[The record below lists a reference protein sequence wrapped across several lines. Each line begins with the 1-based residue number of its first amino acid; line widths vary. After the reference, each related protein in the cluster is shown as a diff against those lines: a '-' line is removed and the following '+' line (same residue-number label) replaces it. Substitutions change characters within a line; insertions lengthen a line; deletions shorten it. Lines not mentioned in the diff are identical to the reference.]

1 VSERRPLLRRPDT
14 MARPARV
21 RMRRRKPCTLARRR
35 LFGWNVRLPLATAI
49 SPQCVRPLP
58 SRTCEHVRLEAVA
71 VRTLRWSRLLAPA
84 RKPDDPSRSRIATF
98 GRLFEGTD
106 EISLGQ
112 TCLLRSDRHPDFV
125 TSFPPVTIETDARQ
139 PVLAMLQNCWHPAI
153 NLLASAKAI
162 SDRDGAGRRSEDGR
176 QPRAHGDSSTVTSPG
191 HAASARES
199 NDTTTGVGYS
209 QTVDNHVDTR
219 SLSIRPTLSGLEG
232 ELLR

>member
-1 VSERRPLLRRPDT
+1 MSDGPCYAGPTRWRDQRASACAGGNRAPWHGAGCSAGTSACPWPRLYLLSVCDPFPR
-14 MARPARV
+14 A
-21 RMRRRKPCTLARRR
+21 
-35 LFGWNVRLPLATAI
+35 
-49 SPQCVRPLP
+49 
-58 SRTCEHVRLEAVA
+58 HVNMSVLEAVA

-84 RKPDDPSRSRIATF
+84 REPDDPSRSRIATF